1 MIDKKLKYKNIK
13 GQKHML
19 AYITPGEAKQL
30 EKLGGQKTMTKEGI
44 PAYPPDNDARG
55 QSTGTSTSGT
65 TGGGD
70 NNYEDQSY
78 SNPSPSDAASK
89 PYDPTTSVD
98 NRLAYNTPTGRFS
111 PMSPSTRTQ
120 MGNFRDQMQETLQPG
135 LPMAM
140 KLGLGTIFPGAGQI
154 AEYVYNKNY
163 DPFGYP
169 TTPTTPPPDDDGGQ
183 EGIMAMY
190 NPNMLNVSG
199 EVEEE
204 VSEEEK
210 DFIQRFRVA
219 NEFRQDKQGQL
230 DPAILEMISK
240 LYT

>member
-1 MIDKKLKYKNIK
+1 MIDKRMMYALGQRVGFK
-13 GQKHML
+13 G
-19 AYITPGEAKQL
+19 
-30 EKLGGQKTMTKEGI
+30 GGMDAGAGQDFGGFSGGDNS
-44 PAYPPDNDARG
+44 PAAG
-55 QSTGTSTSGT
+55 GATGGT
-65 TGGGD
+65 TGGTTGGSGD
-70 NNYEDQSY
+70 SNNQNDGTPYG
-78 SNPSPSDAASK
+78 AASK

-154 AEYVYNKNY
+154 AEYFYNKSY
-163 DPFGYP
+163 DPFGYL
-169 TTPTTPPPDDDGGQ
+169 TTPTTTPPPDDGDGQ

>member
-1 MIDKKLKYKNIK
+1 MIDKRMMYAL
-13 GQKHML
+13 GQRVAKTL
-19 AYITPGEAKQL
+19 DGSRPGYRGSDYGDQ
-30 EKLGGQKTMTKEGI
+30 
-44 PAYPPDNDARG
+44 ARG
-55 QSTGTSTSGT
+55 TGAYSGGDSSPAAGGTQGGGT
-65 TGGGD
+65 TGSGGD
-70 NNYEDQSY
+70 SNNQNDGTPYG
-78 SNPSPSDAASK
+78 AASK

-120 MGNFRDQMQETLQPG
+120 MGNFRDQMQKTLQPG

-140 KLGLGTIFPGAGQI
+140 KLGLGAIFPGAGQI

-169 TTPTTPPPDDDGGQ
+169 TTPTTPPPDDGGGQ
-183 EGIMAMY
+183 EGIMAAY
-190 NPNMLNVSG
+190 NPNILP
-199 EVEEE
+199 VEEE

>member
-1 MIDKKLKYKNIK
+1 MIDKRMMYAL
-13 GQKHML
+13 GQRV
-19 AYITPGEAKQL
+19 GFR
-30 EKLGGQKTMTKEGI
+30 GGGMDAGAGQDFGGFSGGDNS
-44 PAYPPDNDARG
+44 PAAG
-55 QSTGTSTSGT
+55 GT
-65 TGGGD
+65 TGGTTGSGGD
-70 NNYEDQSY
+70 SNNQNDGTPYG
-78 SNPSPSDAASK
+78 AASK

-120 MGNFRDQMQETLQPG
+120 MGNFRDQMQKTLQPG

-140 KLGLGTIFPGAGQI
+140 KLGLGAIFPGAGQI

-169 TTPTTPPPDDDGGQ
+169 TTLTTPPPDDGGGQ
-183 EGIMAMY
+183 EGIMAAY
-190 NPNMLNVSG
+190 NPNILP
-199 EVEEE
+199 VEEE